1 MYQVPVKF
9 QAVGTTVNETD
20 KDPALLNLMMSWL
33 RHVKYHIHFSLLRYY
48 FHWKHATNALKEKN
62 NRL

>member
-33 RHVKYHIHFSLLRYY
+33 RHVKYHIHFFCYVII
-48 FHWKHATNALKEKN
+48 FIGNMPQMH
-62 NRL
+62 